1 MWENYFIKVCWIW
14 HAFKV
19 EYDLRWTKSENL
31 ALAFGFYE
39 RKTNKGEFVTKFVG
53 VILATN
59 FMWKQ
64 PEAAV
69 KRCSVKKAVWKISQ
83 NSQGNTCARISIF
96 NKITGWLRY
105 FQNNAQIEQY
115 KNMRKKYKNKE
126 QNLLKDDH
134 DVVFFGCCFV
144 VAVNH

>member
-1 MWENYFIKVCWIW
+1 M
-14 HAFKV
+14 
-19 EYDLRWTKSENL
+19 

-53 VILATN
+53 VIIATN

-69 KRCSVKKAVWKISQ
+69 KRCSVKKAVSKISQ

-96 NKITGWLRY
+96 NKIAGWLRY

-115 KNMRKKYKNKE
+115 KNIRKKYKNKE

-134 DVVFFGCCFV
+134 DVVFFECCFV
-144 VAVNH
+144 VVVND